1 MQYLSEEKTPNI
13 LYSVSSQLYRKHR
26 HQKRIKKNKPK
37 CYDDP
42 LALKSKNMDAFIIVF
57 ILFRIGPIFFK
68 FVLFLHLKK

>member
-13 LYSVSSQLYRKHR
+13 LYSVSSQLYRKLR

-37 CYDDP
+37 CYDGP
-42 LALKSKNMDAFIIVF
+42 LALKSENMDAFITFF
-57 ILFRIGPIFFK
+57 ILFIIGPIFFK